1 MRIKLTIEYN
11 GSAFSGWQSQPN
23 GNAVQDYVERA
34 LSNFLGGE
42 QVRIYGAGRTD
53 VGVHAQGQVAHFD
66 TEKKVNPFKLC
77 LGANLSLPQG
87 IAITDAQVVEDS
99 FDARFGASSKT
110 YQYSFY
116 VSPTRKPLL
125 DDTRTQLYT
134 MPNVELMQQAAN
146 LLVGEHDFAAFQ
158 KSGSTIKG
166 TVRKINSLTVTQSEN
181 LIDLTINGNAFLYNM
196 VRIIAGT
203 LIAVGYGKITL
214 DDVFQMLQ
222 TGKRKTGIKTVAS
235 KGLTL
240 KEVIY

>member
-53 VGVHAQGQVAHFD
+53 MGVHAQGQVAHFD
-66 TEKKVNPFKLC
+66 TDKKVNPFKLC

-87 IAITDAQVVEDS
+87 VAITDAQVVEDS

-110 YQYSFY
+110 YCYAFY

-134 MPNVELMQQAAN
+134 MPNVHLMQQAADI
-146 LLVGEHDFAAFQ
+146 LVGEHDFAAFQ

-166 TVRKINSLTVTQSEN
+166 TVRKINSLTVSQSDN
-181 LIDLTINGNAFLYNM
+181 LIDVTVNGNAFLYNM

-203 LIAVGYGKITL
+203 LVAVGYGKITL
-214 DDVFQMLQ
+214 EDVFDMLQ